1 MRALLQLLINESR
14 VRTICV
20 NLNIRQVHL
29 ALDRHSSVDYHIPPS
44 RNVCRNDQLLSGLH
58 IQFALQGMEQDRVA
72 SVLSQHQ
79 LLKRIRAVE
88 PAHRNQGVA
97 KH

>member
-1 MRALLQLLINESR
+1 
-14 VRTICV
+14 
-20 NLNIRQVHL
+20 
-29 ALDRHSSVDYHIPPS
+29 
-44 RNVCRNDQLLSGLH
+44 
-58 IQFALQGMEQDRVA
+58 MEQDRVA